1 MLNEREYGLMVRAG
15 WDAVYAA
22 RAAGSE
28 FREVEAAVSLALLTV
43 LRAGHLRRAQACRLR
58 WGQHRTPRGR
68 HRDRAH
74 PGCPAVQAAAE
85 GTRRAVDV
93 IDRSVYGA
101 EHVLVSR
108 KRHPLLVRTMTRRV
122 QELARRAG
130 ISAWRELSADYIRPA
145 RQKSPCFYV
154 TRRLRQRL
162 RDASRSGEGLTL
174 TSADVDA
181 LVSPGAVFG
190 KVLCIDCGECDRTG
204 AARRRT
210 VAAVRTVRGAALVR
224 GKDSVVPWTR
234 PTEE

>member
-1 MLNEREYGLMVRAG
+1 MLNEREYGLMVWAG

-43 LRAGHLRRAQACRLR
+43 LRAGHLRPAQACRLR
-58 WGQHRTPRGR
+58 WDNIERQGDGTATVRIP
-68 HRDRAH
+68 D
-74 PGCPAVQAAAE
+74 VQPFKLQPKE
-85 GTRRAVDV
+85 LDAVDV

-162 RDASRSGEGLTL
+162 RDASRSGECLTL
-174 TSADVDA
+174 TSADIDA

-224 GKDSVVPWTR
+224 GEDSVVPWTR